1 MRAAGISIFCRICSG
16 TEVEKGIMKKLQ
28 AALALLLVLASSV
41 VLFGGCD
48 MTGRDDSKDTFN
60 PDDPSRTSEPDT
72 DPGPQTPKYFNK
84 LTGEGSDTD
93 LSQSRPVGIMINN
106 IKVSCPQE
114 GISNADVIYE
124 CLAEGGITRMLMF
137 ADDYADLPAV
147 GSIRSSRDYYLDFAQ
162 DFDAIYVHC
171 GGSEYAYEDI
181 SERDID
187 NIDGVKGPGALWN
200 TTDTFYRDADRRANM
215 GYEHSVMTTGAGLA
229 AGIKY
234 MGCRTELKSDYD
246 SPFDFVEY
254 GQVEKFE
261 NVAPHVRF
269 SFSSYQTVDYVYDEA
284 SGEYLRYQHGGVE
297 HIDGSTGQQ
306 LSFENVIIIFCD
318 MNTVDSK
325 GRLTVQTTGSGSGYY
340 ITEGTYI
347 PITWS
352 KSSRDGQ
359 IEYFKEDGTALLMNR
374 GKTFVNVCGLDV
386 DVDFDYE
393 WNQ

>member
-1 MRAAGISIFCRICSG
+1 
-16 TEVEKGIMKKLQ
+16 MKKLQ

-72 DPGPQTPKYFNK
+72 DPGPQTPEYFNK

-137 ADDYADLPAV
+137 VDDYADLPAV

-200 TTDTFYRDADRRANM
+200 TTDTFYRDADRLANM

-261 NVAPHVRF
+261 NAAPHVRF

-306 LSFENVIIIFCD
+306 LSFELYVYLLHEHRRFQGQAYRTDHRFRLGILYHRGHLYPHHLVQIFPRRSD
-318 MNTVDSK
+318 RIFQR
-325 GRLTVQTTGSGSGYY
+325 GRHRAAHEQ
-340 ITEGTYI
+340 
-347 PITWS
+347 
-352 KSSRDGQ
+352 GQ
-359 IEYFKEDGTALLMNR
+359 DFCQRMRPGR
-374 GKTFVNVCGLDV
+374 RCGL
-386 DVDFDYE
+386 
-393 WNQ
+393 